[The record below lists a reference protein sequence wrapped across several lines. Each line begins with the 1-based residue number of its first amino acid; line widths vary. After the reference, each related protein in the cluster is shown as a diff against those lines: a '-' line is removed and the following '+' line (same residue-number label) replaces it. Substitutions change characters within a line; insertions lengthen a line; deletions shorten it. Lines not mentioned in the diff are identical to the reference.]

1 MIKFYKIFWALL
13 AMLGFSACVEIDPES
28 RSEQQPAPNMQYAE
42 PQMQQPQYVEPQYV
56 EPQAVEYVDE
66 YAYPPCLQETTVVVY
81 DDAGAYQVPG
91 CVMTAEAPMVENAPL
106 VENAPMVENASG
118 ENEDENDEDEEI
130 DPDDIEG
137 EFPHVVNNKYMP
149 RQVVMQNLQTRVLAY
164 CRGTDDEMNECISR
178 LECAGYTQLRN
189 VPTMP
194 AKYDIL
200 KKGTYPTR
208 RWRNGE
214 TVPRW

>member
-1 MIKFYKIFWALL
+1 MALKRGKMIKFYKIFGALL
-13 AMLGFSACVEIDPES
+13 AMLSFSACVEIEPEPYS
-28 RSEQQPAPNMQYAE
+28 DQQPAPSIQYAE
-42 PQMQQPQYVEPQYV
+42 PQMQQPQYV

-66 YAYPPCLQETTVVVY
+66 YAYQPCLQETTVVVY

-91 CVMTAEAPMVENAPL
+91 CVMTAETPMVEN
-106 VENAPMVENASG
+106 SS
-118 ENEDENDEDEEI
+118 DENEDEEI

-189 VPTMP
+189 LPTMP

>member
-1 MIKFYKIFWALL
+1 MIKFYKIFGALL
-13 AMLGFSACVEIDPES
+13 AMLSFSACVEIEPEPYS
-28 RSEQQPAPNMQYAE
+28 DQQPAPNMQYAE
-42 PQMQQPQYVEPQYV
+42 PQMQQPQYVEPQ
-56 EPQAVEYVDE
+56 AVEYVDE
-66 YAYPPCLQETTVVVY
+66 YAYQPCLQETTVVVY

-91 CVMTAEAPMVENAPL
+91 CVMTAEAPMVEN
-106 VENAPMVENASG
+106 SS
-118 ENEDENDEDEEI
+118 DENEDEEI

>member
-1 MIKFYKIFWALL
+1 MIKFYKIFGALL
-13 AMLGFSACVEIDPES
+13 AMLSFSACVEIEPEPYS
-28 RSEQQPAPNMQYAE
+28 DQQPAPSIQYAE
-42 PQMQQPQYVEPQYV
+42 PQMQQPQYV

-91 CVMTAEAPMVENAPL
+91 CVMTAETPMVEN
-106 VENAPMVENASG
+106 SSD

>member
-1 MIKFYKIFWALL
+1 MALKRGKMIKFYKIFGALL
-13 AMLGFSACVEIDPES
+13 AMLSFSACVEIEPEPYS
-28 RSEQQPAPNMQYAE
+28 DQQPAPSIQYAE
-42 PQMQQPQYVEPQYV
+42 PQMQQPQYV

-66 YAYPPCLQETTVVVY
+66 YAYKPCLQETTVVVY

-91 CVMTAEAPMVENAPL
+91 CVMTAEAPMVEN
-106 VENAPMVENASG
+106 SS
-118 ENEDENDEDEEI
+118 DENEDEEI

>member
-13 AMLGFSACVEIDPES
+13 AMLSFSACVEIES
-28 RSEQQPAPNMQYAE
+28 EPRSAGQSAPSVQYAE
-42 PQMQQPQYVEPQYV
+42 PQMQQPQYVEPQ
-56 EPQAVEYVDE
+56 AVKYVDE
-66 YAYPPCLQETTVVVY
+66 YAYSPCLQETTVVVY

-91 CVMTAEAPMVENAPL
+91 CVMTSESPMLESV
-106 VENAPMVENASG
+106 SG
-118 ENEDENDEDEEI
+118 ETEYENDEDEEI
-130 DPDDIEG
+130 NPDDIEG
-137 EFPHVVNNKYMP
+137 EFPHVTNNKYMP

-164 CRGTDDEMNECISR
+164 CRGTDDEINECISR

>member
-1 MIKFYKIFWALL
+1 MALKRGKMIKFYKIFWALL

-42 PQMQQPQYVEPQYV
+42 PQMQQPQYVEPQ
-56 EPQAVEYVDE
+56 AVEYVDE

-91 CVMTAEAPMVENAPL
+91 CVMTAEVPMVES
-106 VENAPMVENASG
+106 APMVENASG

-137 EFPHVVNNKYMP
+137 EFPHVTNNKYMP

>member
-1 MIKFYKIFWALL
+1 MIKFYKIFGALL
-13 AMLGFSACVEIDPES
+13 AMLSFSACVEIEPEPYS
-28 RSEQQPAPNMQYAE
+28 DQQPAPSIQYAE
-42 PQMQQPQYVEPQYV
+42 PQMQQPQYV

-66 YAYPPCLQETTVVVY
+66 YAYQPCLQETTVVVY

-91 CVMTAEAPMVENAPL
+91 CVMTAEAPMVEN
-106 VENAPMVENASG
+106 SS
-118 ENEDENDEDEEI
+118 DENEDEEI

>member
-1 MIKFYKIFWALL
+1 MIKFYKIFGALL
-13 AMLGFSACVEIDPES
+13 AMLSFSACVEIEPEPYS
-28 RSEQQPAPNMQYAE
+28 DQQPAPSIQYAE
-42 PQMQQPQYVEPQYV
+42 PQMQQPQYV

-66 YAYPPCLQETTVVVY
+66 YAYQPCLQETTVVVY

-91 CVMTAEAPMVENAPL
+91 CVMTAEAPMVEN
-106 VENAPMVENASG
+106 SSD
-118 ENEDENDEDEEI
+118 ENEAEEI

>member
-28 RSEQQPAPNMQYAE
+28 RPEQQPAPNMQYAE

-91 CVMTAEAPMVENAPL
+91 CVMTAEAPMVES
-106 VENAPMVENASG
+106 APMVENASG

>member
-1 MIKFYKIFWALL
+1 MALKRGKMIKFYKIFGALL
-13 AMLGFSACVEIDPES
+13 AMLSFSACVEIEPEPYS
-28 RSEQQPAPNMQYAE
+28 DQQPAPSIQYAE
-42 PQMQQPQYVEPQYV
+42 PQMQQPQYVEPQS
-56 EPQAVEYVDE
+56 VEYVDE
-66 YAYPPCLQETTVVVY
+66 YAYQPCLQETTVVVY

-91 CVMTAEAPMVENAPL
+91 CVMTAEAPMVEN
-106 VENAPMVENASG
+106 SS
-118 ENEDENDEDEEI
+118 DENEDEEI

>member
-1 MIKFYKIFWALL
+1 MIKFYKIFLALL
-13 AMLGFSACVEIDPES
+13 VMLSFSACVEIEPEP
-28 RSEQQPAPNMQYAE
+28 RSAGQSASSVQYAE
-42 PQMQQPQYVEPQYV
+42 PQMQQPQYV

-66 YAYPPCLQETTVVVY
+66 YAYSPCLQETTVVVY

-91 CVMTAEAPMVENAPL
+91 CVMTAEASMFES
-106 VENAPMVENASG
+106 ASG
-118 ENEDENDEDEEI
+118 ENEDEEI

-137 EFPHVVNNKYMP
+137 EFPHVTNNKYMP

-164 CRGTDDEMNECISR
+164 CRGTDDEINECISR

>member
-1 MIKFYKIFWALL
+1 MALKRGKMIKFYKIFWALL

-42 PQMQQPQYVEPQYV
+42 PQMQQPQYVEPQ
-56 EPQAVEYVDE
+56 AVEYVDE

-91 CVMTAEAPMVENAPL
+91 CVMTAEAPMVES
-106 VENAPMVENASG
+106 VPMVENASA
-118 ENEDENDEDEEI
+118 ETEDENDEDEEI

-137 EFPHVVNNKYMP
+137 EFPHVINNKYMP

>member
-1 MIKFYKIFWALL
+1 MIKFYKIFLALL
-13 AMLGFSACVEIDPES
+13 VMLSFSACVEIEPEP
-28 RSEQQPAPNMQYAE
+28 RSAGQSASSVQYAE
-42 PQMQQPQYVEPQYV
+42 PQMQQPQYV

-66 YAYPPCLQETTVVVY
+66 YAYSPCLQETTVVVY

-91 CVMTAEAPMVENAPL
+91 CVMTAEASMFES
-106 VENAPMVENASG
+106 ASG
-118 ENEDENDEDEEI
+118 ENEDEEI

-137 EFPHVVNNKYMP
+137 EFPHVTNNKYMP

>member
-1 MIKFYKIFWALL
+1 MALKRGKMIKFYKIFWTLL
-13 AMLGFSACVEIDPES
+13 VMLSFSACVEIEPEP
-28 RSEQQPAPNMQYAE
+28 RSAGQSAPSVQYAE
-42 PQMQQPQYVEPQYV
+42 PQMQQPQYV

-66 YAYPPCLQETTVVVY
+66 YAYSPCLQETTVVVY

-91 CVMTAEAPMVENAPL
+91 CVMTAEAPMFES
-106 VENAPMVENASG
+106 ASG
-118 ENEDENDEDEEI
+118 ETEYENDEDEEI
-130 DPDDIEG
+130 EPDDIEG
-137 EFPHVVNNKYMP
+137 EFPHVTNNKYMP

-164 CRGTDDEMNECISR
+164 CRGTDDEINECISR

>member
-13 AMLGFSACVEIDPES
+13 TMLSFSACVEIEPEP
-28 RSEQQPAPNMQYAE
+28 RSAGQSASSVQYA
-42 PQMQQPQYVEPQYV
+42 

-66 YAYPPCLQETTVVVY
+66 YAYSPCLQETTVVVY

-91 CVMTAEAPMVENAPL
+91 CVMTAEAPMFES
-106 VENAPMVENASG
+106 ASG
-118 ENEDENDEDEEI
+118 ENEDEEI

-137 EFPHVVNNKYMP
+137 EFPHVTNNKYMP

-164 CRGTDDEMNECISR
+164 CRGTDDEINECISR

>member
-1 MIKFYKIFWALL
+1 MALKRGKMIKFYKIFWALL
-13 AMLGFSACVEIDPES
+13 AMLSFSACVEIEPEPYS
-28 RSEQQPAPNMQYAE
+28 DQQPVPSIQYAE
-42 PQMQQPQYVEPQYV
+42 PQMQQPQYV

-91 CVMTAEAPMVENAPL
+91 CVMTAEAPMVEN
-106 VENAPMVENASG
+106 SS
-118 ENEDENDEDEEI
+118 DENEDEEI

>member
-1 MIKFYKIFWALL
+1 MIKFYKIFGALL
-13 AMLGFSACVEIDPES
+13 AMLGFSACVEIEPEPYS
-28 RSEQQPAPNMQYAE
+28 DQQPAPSIQYAE
-42 PQMQQPQYVEPQYV
+42 PQMQQPQYV

-66 YAYPPCLQETTVVVY
+66 YAYQPCLQETTVVVY

-91 CVMTAEAPMVENAPL
+91 CVMTAEAPMVEN
-106 VENAPMVENASG
+106 SSD
-118 ENEDENDEDEEI
+118 ENEAEEI

>member
-1 MIKFYKIFWALL
+1 MIKFYKIFGALL
-13 AMLGFSACVEIDPES
+13 AMLSFSACVEIEPEPYS
-28 RSEQQPAPNMQYAE
+28 DQQPVPSIQYAE
-42 PQMQQPQYVEPQYV
+42 PQMQQPQYVEPQS
-56 EPQAVEYVDE
+56 VEYVDE

-91 CVMTAEAPMVENAPL
+91 CVMTAEAPMVEN
-106 VENAPMVENASG
+106 SS
-118 ENEDENDEDEEI
+118 DENEDEEI

>member
-42 PQMQQPQYVEPQYV
+42 PQMQQPQYVEPQ
-56 EPQAVEYVDE
+56 AVEYVDE

-91 CVMTAEAPMVENAPL
+91 CVMTAEAPMVES
-106 VENAPMVENASG
+106 APMAENSSD
-118 ENEDENDEDEEI
+118 EKEDENDEDEDEEI

>member
-13 AMLGFSACVEIDPES
+13 AMLSFSACVEIEPEP
-28 RSEQQPAPNMQYAE
+28 RSAGQSAPSVQYAE
-42 PQMQQPQYVEPQYV
+42 PQMQQ
-56 EPQAVEYVDE
+56 PQAVEYVDE
-66 YAYPPCLQETTVVVY
+66 YAYSPCLQETTVVVY

-91 CVMTAEAPMVENAPL
+91 CVMTSELPVVES
-106 VENAPMVENASG
+106 ASG
-118 ENEDENDEDEEI
+118 ETEYENDEDEEI
-130 DPDDIEG
+130 NPDDIEG
-137 EFPHVVNNKYMP
+137 EFPHVTNNKYMP

>member
-13 AMLGFSACVEIDPES
+13 AMLSFSACVEIEPEP
-28 RSEQQPAPNMQYAE
+28 RSAGQSASSVQYAE
-42 PQMQQPQYVEPQYV
+42 PQMQQPQYV

-66 YAYPPCLQETTVVVY
+66 YAYSPCLQETTVVVY

-91 CVMTAEAPMVENAPL
+91 CVMTAEAPMFES
-106 VENAPMVENASG
+106 ASG
-118 ENEDENDEDEEI
+118 ETEYENDEDEEI
-130 DPDDIEG
+130 NPDDIEG
-137 EFPHVVNNKYMP
+137 EFPHVTNNKYMP

-164 CRGTDDEMNECISR
+164 CRGTDDEINECISR

>member
-1 MIKFYKIFWALL
+1 MALKRGKMIKFYKIFGALL
-13 AMLGFSACVEIDPES
+13 AMLGFSACVEIEPELYS
-28 RSEQQPAPNMQYAE
+28 DQQPVPSIQYAE
-42 PQMQQPQYVEPQYV
+42 PQMQQPQYVEPQS
-56 EPQAVEYVDE
+56 VEYVDE
-66 YAYPPCLQETTVVVY
+66 YAYQPCLQETMVVVY

-91 CVMTAEAPMVENAPL
+91 CVMTAEAPMVEN
-106 VENAPMVENASG
+106 SS
-118 ENEDENDEDEEI
+118 DENEDEEI

>member
-13 AMLGFSACVEIDPES
+13 AMLSFSACVEIES
-28 RSEQQPAPNMQYAE
+28 EPRSAGRSAPSVQYA
-42 PQMQQPQYVEPQYV
+42 

-66 YAYPPCLQETTVVVY
+66 YAYSPCLQETTVVVY

-91 CVMTAEAPMVENAPL
+91 CVMTAEAPMFES
-106 VENAPMVENASG
+106 ASG
-118 ENEDENDEDEEI
+118 ENEDEEI

-137 EFPHVVNNKYMP
+137 EFPHVTNNKYMP

-164 CRGTDDEMNECISR
+164 CRGTDDEINECISR

>member
-1 MIKFYKIFWALL
+1 MIKFYKISLALL

-28 RSEQQPAPNMQYAE
+28 RSEQQPEPSVQYAE
-42 PQMQQPQYVEPQYV
+42 PQMQQPQYA

-91 CVMTAEAPMVENAPL
+91 CVMTAEAPMVES
-106 VENAPMVENASG
+106 VPMVKNASD
-118 ENEDENDEDEEI
+118 ETEDENDEDEEI

-137 EFPHVVNNKYMP
+137 EFPHVINNKYMP

>member
-1 MIKFYKIFWALL
+1 MIKFYKISLALL

-28 RSEQQPAPNMQYAE
+28 RSEQQPEPSVQYAE
-42 PQMQQPQYVEPQYV
+42 PQMQQPQYA

-66 YAYPPCLQETTVVVY
+66 YAYSPCLQETTVVVY

-91 CVMTAEAPMVENAPL
+91 CVMTAEAPMVES
-106 VENAPMVENASG
+106 VPMGENASD
-118 ENEDENDEDEEI
+118 ENASAKTEDENDEDEEI

>member
-1 MIKFYKIFWALL
+1 MIKFYKIFGALL
-13 AMLGFSACVEIDPES
+13 AMLSFSACVEIEPEP
-28 RSEQQPAPNMQYAE
+28 RSAGQSAPSVQYAE
-42 PQMQQPQYVEPQYV
+42 PQMQQPQYV

-66 YAYPPCLQETTVVVY
+66 YAYSPCLQETTVVVY

-91 CVMTAEAPMVENAPL
+91 CVMTSEAPMLES
-106 VENAPMVENASG
+106 ASG
-118 ENEDENDEDEEI
+118 ETEDENDEDEEI
-130 DPDDIEG
+130 NPDDIEG
-137 EFPHVVNNKYMP
+137 EFPHVTNNKYMP

-164 CRGTDDEMNECISR
+164 CRGTDDEINECISR

>member
-13 AMLGFSACVEIDPES
+13 AMLSFSACVEIEPEP
-28 RSEQQPAPNMQYAE
+28 RSAGQSAPSVQYA
-42 PQMQQPQYVEPQYV
+42 

-66 YAYPPCLQETTVVVY
+66 YAYSPCLQETTVVVY

-91 CVMTAEAPMVENAPL
+91 CVMTAEAPMFES
-106 VENAPMVENASG
+106 ASG

-137 EFPHVVNNKYMP
+137 EFPHVTNNKYMP

-164 CRGTDDEMNECISR
+164 CRGTDDEINECISR

>member
-1 MIKFYKIFWALL
+1 MALKRGKMIKFYKIFLALL
-13 AMLGFSACVEIDPES
+13 VMLSFSACVEIEPEP
-28 RSEQQPAPNMQYAE
+28 RSAGQSASSVQYA
-42 PQMQQPQYVEPQYV
+42 

-66 YAYPPCLQETTVVVY
+66 YAYSPCLQETTVVVY

-91 CVMTAEAPMVENAPL
+91 CVMTAEAPMFES
-106 VENAPMVENASG
+106 ASG
-118 ENEDENDEDEEI
+118 ETEYENDEDEEI

-137 EFPHVVNNKYMP
+137 EFPHVTNNKYMP

-164 CRGTDDEMNECISR
+164 CRGTDDEINECISR

>member
-1 MIKFYKIFWALL
+1 MIKFNKIFGALL
-13 AMLGFSACVEIDPES
+13 AMLSFSACVEIEPEP
-28 RSEQQPAPNMQYAE
+28 RYAEQPSPSVQYAE
-42 PQMQQPQYVEPQYV
+42 QPQIQQ
-56 EPQAVEYVDE
+56 PQAVEYVDE
-66 YAYPPCLQETTVVVY
+66 YAYPSCAQETTVVVY

-91 CVMTAEAPMVENAPL
+91 CVMTAEAPMYETMGAA
-106 VENAPMVENASG
+106 EQK
-118 ENEDENDEDEEI
+118 DEEEI
-130 DPDDIEG
+130 NPDDIEG

-164 CRGTDDEMNECISR
+164 CRGTDDEMNECIAR

-200 KKGTYPTR
+200 KKGSYPTR
-208 RWRNGE
+208 RWRTGE

>member
-28 RSEQQPAPNMQYAE
+28 HSEQQPAPNMQYAE
-42 PQMQQPQYVEPQYV
+42 PQMQQPQYV

-91 CVMTAEAPMVENAPL
+91 CVMTAETPMVES
-106 VENAPMVENASG
+106 ASG
-118 ENEDENDEDEEI
+118 ENEDENDEDEDEEI
-130 DPDDIEG
+130 DPDNIEG
-137 EFPHVVNNKYMP
+137 EFPHVINNKYMP

>member
-13 AMLGFSACVEIDPES
+13 AMLSFSACVEIEPEP
-28 RSEQQPAPNMQYAE
+28 RSEQQPEPSVQYAE
-42 PQMQQPQYVEPQYV
+42 PQMQQPQYV

-91 CVMTAEAPMVENAPL
+91 CVMTAEAPMVEN
-106 VENAPMVENASG
+106 SSD
-118 ENEDENDEDEEI
+118 ENEAENNEDEEI